1 MILRIEDDFDL
12 SKIADCGQC
21 FRARYFDDGSWR
33 FVTRDQVAY
42 IKRASEYDF
51 EARLY
56 DFSGKNMSEKE
67 IWDNVWK
74 PYFNL
79 SRNYGDIRRLSE
91 SDPFMYRASELGK
104 GIRIL
109 RQDPFEMLITFII
122 SQRKSIPAIKK
133 SVEAI
138 CIHFG
143 RRVENDMEEIYL
155 FPIPTDIDIGEATK
169 LLECSLGYRLDYI
182 KSAVSMVASGELD
195 LKKLEDLSD
204 EELFEALKAVR
215 GVGDKVSNCICLFA
229 YGRTGRAPV
238 DVWIKRMMDE
248 HYNGE
253 NPFLAYG
260 DAAGIMQQY
269 IFYFAQQTK

>member
-1 MILRIEDDFDL
+1 MIVRIEDDLDL

-21 FRARYFDDGSWR
+21 FRAKQFDETWR
-33 FVTRDQVAY
+33 FVTRDQAVY
-42 IKRASEYDF
+42 IKRASENEY
-51 EARLY
+51 EARLCN
-56 DFSGKNMSEKE
+56 FSENNISEGE
-67 IWDNVWK
+67 LWENVWK
-74 PYFNL
+74 PYFDL
-79 SRNYGDIRRLSE
+79 SRSYKDVRSLSK
-91 SDPFMYRASELGK
+91 SDPFMAQAAELGK

-109 RQDPFEMLITFII
+109 KQDPFEMLLTFIV

-133 SVEAI
+133 SVEAM
-138 CIHFG
+138 CKRFG
-143 RRVENDMEEIYL
+143 RRVKTDMEEFYL
-155 FPIPTDIDIGEATK
+155 FPKASDIDTGEASE
-169 LLECSLGYRLDYI
+169 LSECSLGYRLDYI

-195 LKKLEDLSD
+195 LGALEGFSD
-204 EELFEALKAVR
+204 ETLFEALKAVR

-253 NPFLAYG
+253 NPFLAFG

-269 IFYFAQQTK
+269 IFYYAQQTK